1 MASSKADTYQGNW
14 DRRLAWPITGR
25 DGRPIA
31 TLSDA
36 RRLILNLPDS
46 IQSRGHWLFAAGLL
60 LRADESGS
68 DSDIER
74 ATLQIERALIADS
87 RTSPE

>member
-1 MASSKADTYQGNW
+1 MASSKEATNQANW
-14 DRRLAWPITGR
+14 DRSLAWPITAR
-25 DGRPIA
+25 DGRAVA

-36 RRLILNLPDS
+36 RALILNLPNT
-46 IQSRGHWLFAAGLL
+46 IQNRAHWLFAAGLL